1 MPIHLTKPLAW
12 KKADSDELTLLQA
25 LQGNI
30 LKGHGRE
37 STADIFFK
45 FGPAA
50 KDSKRM
56 LRDLAN
62 FHVVSAHRQLL
73 DAEKFKASKK
83 CDGGGPF
90 VHLALSFT
98 GYQALGLAASA
109 PTDTDFR
116 GGMKA
121 ADSIS
126 ALADPAVTA
135 WETPFQSDIHG
146 MVLAADETEGK
157 TAALAAKV
165 KELIE
170 DAGGTIVHVQH
181 GRALKNARGDGIENF
196 GYVDGR
202 SQPLMLQEDIDAE
215 TSATGS
221 SRWDPG
227 FPLKLALVD
236 DPGVTDTF
244 SFGSFF
250 VFRKLEQD
258 VRGFKTREQ
267 EIADVL
273 ELEGEDRELAGAM
286 IVGRFEDGTPVTLS
300 KDARDDDPPNNFNY
314 DGDAGTRCPFHGH
327 IRKTRHSVRRRQT
340 RCASVGAARFRQP
353 GRVHRRRGALVAD
366 RWRGPPFHGLQPQ
379 DWRPVQIH
387 PANLGQPHAVSAAAR
402 QPARHRSGHRPRAQQ
417 SGRPK
422 AAQDLGRHSGRL
434 CQQCAVRRFREDE
447 RRRVLLF
454 AQPDLPEES
463 LGGRLGACQGA
474 VDQGAV
480 AGVAAT
486 VGQATSLATRGLP
499 IGAAALPV
507 LMASMSASLGYWS
520 INQ

>member
-1 MPIHLTKPLAW
+1 MSIHLTKPLAW
-12 KKADSDELTLLQA
+12 KQADSEELKLLQA

-45 FGPAA
+45 FGPVA

-62 FHVVSAHRQLL
+62 FHLVSAHRQLL
-73 DAEKFKASKK
+73 DAEKFKASNK

-109 PTDTDFR
+109 PTDADFR

-121 ADSIS
+121 PASIA

-135 WETPFQSDIHG
+135 WEAPFRADIHG

-157 TAALAAKV
+157 TAALAAKI
-165 KELIE
+165 KQLIE
-170 DAGGTIVHVQH
+170 DGGGSIVHVQH

-215 TSATGS
+215 TSGTGS

-236 DPGVTDTF
+236 DPGVADSF

-267 EIADVL
+267 QVADVL

-300 KDARDDDPPNNFNY
+300 KDARGEDPPNNFNY
-314 DGDAGTRCPFHGH
+314 DGDAGVRCPFHGH
-327 IRKTRHSVRRRQT
+327 IRKTNPRGSGKAEAPAVERMHLMARRGIPYEDVKRDVHPSELPDSGSLAEFTADVAPSLPTGGVGLLFMAYNHKIGDQFKFTQQT
-340 RCASVGAARFRQP
+340 WVNLTQFPLQP
-353 GRVHRRRGALVAD
+353 G
-366 RWRGPPFHGLQPQ
+366 GPHGIDPVIGQGPNNPGDQKLPKTWDDTAAGFANNAPFAGFVKMKGGEYFFSPSLTFLK
-379 DWRPVQIH
+379 
-387 PANLGQPHAVSAAAR
+387 NL
-402 QPARHRSGHRPRAQQ
+402 
-417 SGRPK
+417 
-422 AAQDLGRHSGRL
+422 
-434 CQQCAVRRFREDE
+434 
-447 RRRVLLF
+447 
-454 AQPDLPEES
+454 
-463 LGGRLGACQGA
+463 
-474 VDQGAV
+474 
-480 AGVAAT
+480 
-486 VGQATSLATRGLP
+486 
-499 IGAAALPV
+499 
-507 LMASMSASLGYWS
+507 
-520 INQ
+520 